1 MDVSAERR
9 AEATP
14 RYART
19 LLVLRG
25 KPSTRKRDP
34 PLALIASISSF
45 TVTSTGT
52 ILPEGQGGAPVRG
65 EERGGEERGGEGR
78 RRGEERRGAVRLL
91 VEHAARGQGGA
102 LHAKRRVRRR
112 REREA
117 QQRLVRA
124 WRGRRMDSAETGT
137 IGGRRVGR
145 VAPQRKTVPD
155 ELLQR
160 VGAQLYITAP
170 QIKGAPV
177 QQLRVLL

>member
-1 MDVSAERR
+1 VSNTAWIQSGALLKCLLESRDLHCASRKELRR
-9 AEATP
+9 AA
-14 RYART
+14 
-19 LLVLRG
+19 
-25 KPSTRKRDP
+25 
-34 PLALIASISSF
+34 
-45 TVTSTGT
+45 
-52 ILPEGQGGAPVRG
+52 
-65 EERGGEERGGEGR
+65 RGGEAEHHQEQRRPPRPIATPAERQPE
-78 RRGEERRGAVRLL
+78 AVLL